1 MMDFCDVLAKR
12 HSIRAFLSKPVE
24 QAKLN
29 RILEAANSAPSA
41 GNLQAYEIF
50 VIKDEAKKKAIAATA
65 RGQKFIATAPVVLIF
80 CAAPQRAREY
90 GKRGETLYALQ
101 DATIAAAFAWLAVVA
116 EGLGAVWVG
125 AFDDEAALKVIGAK
139 GLVPCA
145 IMPIGYPAEKP
156 ERTERRGLGEL
167 VHEL

>member
-1 MMDFCDVLAKR
+1 MEFSDVLKKR
-12 HSIRAFLSKPVE
+12 HSIRAYLDKPIE
-24 QAKLN
+24 AAKLK
-29 RILEAANSAPSA
+29 RILDAANSAPSA

-65 RGQKFIATAPVVLIF
+65 RGQEFIATAPVVFVF
-80 CAAPQRAREY
+80 CAAPERSRHY

-101 DATIAAAFAWLAVVA
+101 DATIAAAFAWLAAVD

-125 AFDDEAALKVIGAK
+125 AFNGDSVISVIGAK

-156 ERTERRGLGEL
+156 EVSERRVLSEL